1 MGGNRYRYYGCIKQ
15 TENIAH
21 NPFVIMNE
29 RTPLIHHSPLP
40 SNKWLCRLALP
51 GWTPLLLEVER
62 QLMSEFDYHNEA
74 RNLKSVRRNM
84 MDSPY
89 RHKVQVP
96 QPIMKFSSRN
106 VLIMEYLD
114 GIKLEQAVENDLVSA
129 LKGDRALAK
138 SLIKAKR
145 TGKITTFVFLGVCLY
160 CNPFIN
166 KTVYLLYHCSQK
178 HCLKE
183 LLQTPI
189 R

>member
-1 MGGNRYRYYGCIKQ
+1 
-15 TENIAH
+15 
-21 NPFVIMNE
+21 
-29 RTPLIHHSPLP
+29 
-40 SNKWLCRLALP
+40 
-51 GWTPLLLEVER
+51 
-62 QLMSEFDYHNEA
+62 
-74 RNLKSVRRNM
+74 

-145 TGKITTFVFLGVCLY
+145 TGKSSMVGLRY
-160 CNPFIN
+160 
-166 KTVYLLYHCSQK
+166 
-178 HCLKE
+178 
-183 LLQTPI
+183 
-189 R
+189 